1 MDKVHR
7 PNKPKKE
14 DLIKVYD
21 VLNKVFKH
29 NENCFYGKE
38 EFKKISKEKTG
49 L

>member
-21 VLNKVFKH
+21 VLNKVFGHKAT
-29 NENCFYGKE
+29 CFYTKE
-38 EFKKISKEKTG
+38 ESKKISKEKIE